1 VAAGRAEL
9 TSVAWL
15 CLRDRRLLCVRSR
28 DRDRFYLPGGKPEGD
43 ETLEQALVRE
53 AMEEVGISLAD
64 VRFAFAVQAPA
75 HGQPEGTIVTMHCFY
90 AEGPG
95 EPRAAREIAELAWFA
110 MEDRRRAA
118 PAVQRAMDR
127 LEAESFL

>member
-15 CLRDRRLLCVRSR
+15 CLRDRRLLCVRSH
-28 DRDRFYLPGGKPEGD
+28 DRDRFYLPGGKPEAD

-53 AMEEVGISLAD
+53 VMEEVGIRLAD
-64 VRFAFAVQAPA
+64 IRFAFAVRAQA
-75 HGQPEGTIVTMHCFY
+75 HGQAEGTVVTMHCFH
-90 AEGPG
+90 ADGPG

-110 MEDRRRAA
+110 MEDRALAA
-118 PAVQRAMDR
+118 PAVQRALDR